1 MDNTARSWGGNK
13 TFGLQGGQGLAAIA
27 QNASY
32 DFYYLNAQ
40 PNAQNIQKHQFK
52 KERHALGLNSMVL
65 LPLAGEGEVR
75 VNGQVV
81 VRGEVFFAS
90 AQELVVETQGPAQCL
105 IAGVRGA
112 FAESYLAV
120 DLAQIK
126 RVQKPWGHE
135 LWYSGE
141 GGAFAFKQLFLACGE
156 RLSLQYHERK
166 RETLL
171 LHQGEVSFYYYAG
184 SFAKS
189 EDIDLT
195 QIKETLLLAPTVID
209 IAPMTVHRLRGI
221 SSAVLFEVS
230 TPELDDVVRVQDDSE
245 RLSGRVEEEHTGGH
259 A

>member
-1 MDNTARSWGGNK
+1 MGNASRSWGGNK

-27 QNASY
+27 QNAHY

-40 PNAQNIQKHQFK
+40 PNAQNTQKDQLK
-52 KERHALGLNSMVL
+52 KERHALGLNSMAL
-65 LPLAGEGEVR
+65 LPLTGEGEVR

-81 VRGEVFFAS
+81 VQGEVLFAS
-90 AQELVVETQGPAQCL
+90 AKELLVETQGSVQCL
-105 IAGVRGA
+105 MAGVRGA

-120 DLAQIK
+120 DLAQVK

-141 GGAFAFKQLFLACGE
+141 GGGFAFKQLFLACGK

-171 LHQGEVSFYYYAG
+171 LHQGEVSFYYYEG

-195 QIKETLLLAPTVID
+195 QIKETPLSAPTVID
-209 IAPMTVHRLRGI
+209 IAPMTVHRLRGL
-221 SSAVLFEVS
+221 SSVVLFEIS

-245 RLSGRVEEEHTGGH
+245 RLSGRVEEEHAGGH